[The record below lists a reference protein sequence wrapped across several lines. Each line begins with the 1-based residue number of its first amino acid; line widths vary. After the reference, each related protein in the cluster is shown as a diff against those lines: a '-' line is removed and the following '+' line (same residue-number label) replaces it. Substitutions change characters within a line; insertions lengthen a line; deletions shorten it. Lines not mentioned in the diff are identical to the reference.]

1 MTVAAEPSK
10 GFPWVIYII
19 LLIIIVA
26 ASLAP
31 VASVAVAGWIA
42 NSNGCKLDEGSVHPC
57 VIGGRDYGQLLY
69 TLGVLGWL
77 MLATLPGGA
86 LALMVWLI
94 ILIVHRSTWQKRRSA

>member
-1 MTVAAEPSK
+1 MTVAEPNK
-10 GFPWVIYII
+10 GFPWIIYII

-26 ASLAP
+26 ATLAP

-77 MLATLPGGA
+77 MLATIPGGA

-94 ILIVHRSTWQKRRSA
+94 ILIVHR